1 MVYANRTNQLE
12 YLDVCGYV
20 RKIFSNFDF
29 NDNDYLDKEE
39 LKSLLDAF
47 MEEIVTGDP
56 NADVD

>member
-1 MVYANRTNQLE
+1 
-12 YLDVCGYV
+12 V